1 MHIHFDSAK
10 PGKETKTTGKLVDK
24 DVLGNITEFLKWG
37 REIGE

>member
-10 PGKETKTTGKLVDK
+10 PGKETKTTEKRMNK
-24 DVLGNITEFLKWG
+24 DVLGNVTEFLKWG